1 MDAQNIG
8 KPKNIG
14 DIISFKD
21 LMKIYDDKF
30 IEEWYENEKQKEEYR
45 EKGKKTLRKF
55 YDDLIEKGDTFIIPR
70 LLEQPFNIKI
80 GDYILTGK
88 IDRVDVLPDG
98 TCEIIDY
105 KTGEHVTLS
114 PEEVSNISSSI
125 LLFVSE
131 EERNEYINNKPLYSR
146 KDMID
151 FGKICFTNGIQ
162 EWFPSTIKQLLI
174 NFDNE
179 KQGKI

>member
-1 MDAQNIG
+1 MKETNI
-8 KPKNIG
+8 N
-14 DIISFKD
+14 
-21 LMKIYDDKF
+21 
-30 IEEWYENEKQKEEYR
+30 
-45 EKGKKTLRKF
+45 F
-55 YDDLIEKGDTFIIPR
+55 YG
-70 LLEQPFNIKI
+70 
-80 GDYILTGK
+80 
-88 IDRVDVLPDG
+88 
-98 TCEIIDY
+98 IDY
-105 KTGEHVTLS
+105 KTEEHVTLP

-125 LLFVSE
+125 LLFTSE

-151 FGKICFTNGIQ
+151 FGKICFINGIQ